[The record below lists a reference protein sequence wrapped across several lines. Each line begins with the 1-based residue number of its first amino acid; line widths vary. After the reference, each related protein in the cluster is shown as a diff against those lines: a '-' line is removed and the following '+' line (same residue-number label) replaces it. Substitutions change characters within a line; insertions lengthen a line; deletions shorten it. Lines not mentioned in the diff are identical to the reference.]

1 MTKILSDLRDLRAVN
16 TGLQGNFAF
25 YISFLLSNLLLVQL
39 HEKKFKFG

>member
-25 YISFLLSNLLLVQL
+25 YISFLLSNLLVQL